1 MEGQGSSSISNDDAP
16 MATSNID
23 NGIANVD
30 VDVDGASSTSSSEEA
45 PAVGPSNIPLMSYFD
60 TDEGE
65 LVVIAVRR
73 LHRGMRKI
81 IPPIPPLQRQ
91 LLPKQQ

>member
-1 MEGQGSSSISNDDAP
+1 MEGQGSSGISNDDAP
-16 MATSNID
+16 MPTSNID
-23 NGIANVD
+23 IADVDVD

>member
-16 MATSNID
+16 MPTSNID
-23 NGIANVD
+23 IAD